1 MVVAL
6 KVPVG
11 QFVQVRLALVEPGLL
26 TNVPR
31 AHVVRAVHCEALVV
45 AVKFTPAVQF
55 VQVRSLEA
63 EPAMLT

>member
-11 QFVQVRLALVEPGLL
+11 QLLQVRFALVEPALL

-31 AHVVRAVHCEALVV
+31 AQVASAVHCEALVL